1 MLLEEFDVK
10 KYERSLR
17 EEGREEGIEIGL
29 ARGLA
34 SVRAEGLASGREEG
48 LATGRAEKQ
57 DSIIRNMLRRGFSD
71 EEICSLVEC
80 SQETLDEIRGKK
92 Q

>member
-17 EEGREEGIEIGL
+17 EEGREEGLEIGL

-34 SVRAEGLASGREEG
+34 
-48 LATGRAEKQ
+48 TGRAEERT
-57 DSIIRNMLRRGFSD
+57 SIIRNMLRRGFSD

-92 Q
+92 GMPGIPKE

>member
-17 EEGREEGIEIGL
+17 EEGREEGIEEGREEGIEIGL
-29 ARGLA
+29 TRGLA
-34 SVRAEGLASGREEG
+34 AGRAEGLASGRE
-48 LATGRAEKQ
+48 T
-57 DSIIRNMLRRGFSD
+57 IIHNMLRRGFSD

-80 SQETLDEIRGKK
+80 SQETLDEIRSQKE
-92 Q
+92 